1 MVLSR
6 LDHPLSRKNVI
17 VTNYLTKPQYNYKQ
31 ASISFLVNHGPK
43 ILTTSVFM
51 TLIKFLDHVC
61 DPQYLKLTILAFFGI
76 PRFAQNCHIGL
87 FC

>member
-1 MVLSR
+1 MVLSG

-31 ASISFLVNHGPK
+31 ASISFLVNHCPQ
-43 ILTTSVFM
+43 ILPTLVFM

-61 DPQYLKLTILAFFGI
+61 DPQYLKLTILAFLVA
-76 PRFAQNCHIGL
+76 PDL
-87 FC
+87 PM